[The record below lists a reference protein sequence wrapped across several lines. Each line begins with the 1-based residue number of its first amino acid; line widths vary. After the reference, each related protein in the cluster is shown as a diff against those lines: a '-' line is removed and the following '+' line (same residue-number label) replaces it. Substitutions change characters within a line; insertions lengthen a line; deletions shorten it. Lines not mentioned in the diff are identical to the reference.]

1 MIPVLSCP
9 VGIYVIIARAFVL
22 VTIIGL
28 TFGLFIVPA
37 TLGSLPQSL
46 FGKNFFITKEKD
58 EDVKNT
64 DGAQNVDNNFDNKM
78 S

>member
-1 MIPVLSCP
+1 M
-9 VGIYVIIARAFVL
+9 
-22 VTIIGL
+22 TIIGL